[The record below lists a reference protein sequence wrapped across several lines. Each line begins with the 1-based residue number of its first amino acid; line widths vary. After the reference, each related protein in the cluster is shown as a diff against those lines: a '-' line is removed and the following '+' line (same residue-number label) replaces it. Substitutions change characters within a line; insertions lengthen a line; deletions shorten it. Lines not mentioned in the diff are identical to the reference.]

1 MTNEYQEYVT
11 FHITAKD
18 GSEVEMAVV
27 DEFDFEE
34 QHYVVGAVVQ
44 DDTILDDERYIYL
57 SVEDGEDFNVEKIE
71 TEEEYARVAE
81 AYLKMEE

>member
-1 MTNEYQEYVT
+1 MGNEYQEYVI
-11 FHITAKD
+11 FNITAKD

-34 QHYVVGAVVQ
+34 KHYVVGAVVQ

-57 SVEDGEDFNVEKIE
+57 GVEDGEDFSVEKIE
-71 TEEEYARVAE
+71 SEEEYGRVAE
-81 AYLKMEE
+81 AYLQMEE

>member
-11 FHITAKD
+11 FNITAKD

-34 QHYVVGAVVQ
+34 KHYVVGAVVQ

-57 SVEDGEDFNVEKIE
+57 SVENGEDFDVAKIE
-71 TEEEYARVAE
+71 TEEEYGRVAD
-81 AYLKMEE
+81 AYLQMEA

>member
-11 FHITAKD
+11 FNITAKD
-18 GSEVEMAVV
+18 GSQVEMAVV

-34 QHYVVGAVVQ
+34 KHYVVGAVVQ

-57 SVEDGEDFNVEKIE
+57 SIESEEDFDVEKIE

-81 AYLKMEE
+81 AYLQMDA

>member
-11 FHITAKD
+11 FNITAKD
-18 GSEVEMAVV
+18 GSEVELAVV

-34 QHYVVGAVVQ
+34 KHYVVGAVVQ

-57 SVEDGEDFNVEKIE
+57 SVEEGEDFNVEKIE

-81 AYLKMEE
+81 AYLQMEE

>member
-11 FHITAKD
+11 FHIKAKD
-18 GSEVEMAVV
+18 GYEVEMAVV